1 MVSKNGGRSMEVSIV
16 IATYNSGKT
25 IDRCLQSIRKQKIDQ
40 EQVEIIIIDGG
51 SNDTTLDIAR
61 QYGATILEN
70 PQRLPE
76 IAKRIGIRHASGEW
90 ILIMDSDEEMPNN
103 SVLSNRIQFMKKHPE
118 VKCLLGYYKQP
129 LGYKSK
135 LGHYI
140 SNVGD
145 PFSAFAYQ
153 WYIGGNIGLI
163 KKHDIANEKDGFI
176 GRFTDGDIIP
186 IGDSVTMFNKAFLYE
201 KYEKYIDSENT
212 ATIFSMIV
220 HDTQLVAHVNDDY
233 VYHYTKS
240 DFGTYLK
247 KLKFRIINN
256 IFDQNGS
263 GYSAVSVT
271 NSKLKNRKYFYP
283 LYCATIVF
291 PLFDGIRMAIY
302 YKEPV
307 YLSHIYFA
315 WYVLIQ
321 ILFQYAKKLLGIKSS
336 NKQYG

>member
-1 MVSKNGGRSMEVSIV
+1 MEISIV
-16 IATYNSGKT
+16 IATYNSEKT
-25 IDRCLQSIRKQKIDQ
+25 LGRCLQSIRKQNIDQ
-40 EQVEIIIIDGG
+40 EQIEILVIDGG
-51 SNDTTLDIAR
+51 STDSTLDIAR
-61 QYGATILEN
+61 KHGAIILEN
-70 PQRLPE
+70 PHRLPE
-76 IAKRIGIRHASGEW
+76 MAKRIGIRHAKGDW
-90 ILIMDSDEEMPNN
+90 ILIMDSDEEIPQPD
-103 SVLSNRIQFMKKHPE
+103 VLSRRVSFMRKHPE

-163 KKHDIANEKDGFI
+163 KRHNIAKDKDGFI
-176 GRFTDGDIIP
+176 GRFTEGDIIP
-186 IGDSVTMFNKAFLYE
+186 IGDSVTMFDRSFLYDR
-201 KYEKYIDSENT
+201 YEKYIDSENT

-220 HDTQLVAHVNDDY
+220 HDTELVAHVNDDF
-233 VYHYTKS
+233 VYHYTRS
-240 DFGTYLK
+240 DFRTYLK

-271 NSKLKNRKYFYP
+271 NNKLKNRKYFYP
-283 LYCATIVF
+283 LYCASIVL
-291 PLFDGIRMAIY
+291 PLIDGIRMAVY

-307 YLSHIYFA
+307 YMSHIFWA

-321 ILFQYAKKLLGIKSS
+321 IVIQYSKKIFGKKSI
-336 NKQYG
+336 NNQYG